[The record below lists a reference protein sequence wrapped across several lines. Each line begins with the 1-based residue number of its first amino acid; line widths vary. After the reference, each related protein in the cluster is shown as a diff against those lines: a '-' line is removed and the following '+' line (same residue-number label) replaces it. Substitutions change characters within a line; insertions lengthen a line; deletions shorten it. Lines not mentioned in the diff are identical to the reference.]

1 MMGEYKLVVMTS
13 PVEGREDEYNDWY
26 DNEHLG
32 DICALPGFEGATRYE
47 LEPGQ
52 DNPTGH
58 KYLAIYDM
66 ETDDVG
72 ATMQT
77 MISAATSG
85 KMHISE
91 AMAMPTVTLL
101 YKKRD

>member
-1 MMGEYKLVVMTS
+1 MSQYKLVVMTS
-13 PVEGREDEYNDWY
+13 AVKGREDEFNDWY

-32 DICALPGFEGATRYE
+32 DICALDGFTGAARYE

-66 ETDDVG
+66 ETDDVE
-72 ATMQT
+72 ATMQG
-77 MISAATSG
+77 MIKAATSG
-85 KMHISE
+85 EMHISE

-101 YKKRD
+101 YKKRSA